1 MRKAF
6 TLIELL
12 LIVAIIGIM
21 ATVAVSS
28 IGVGQ
33 GAARIRGASRDI
45 FAAIRQARSTAL
57 VTQQPCIISY
67 STVKLDGET
76 CAKVEIDGAK
86 LFGKTSV
93 TTAETISGET
103 VNLGAESSEGSE
115 GGETIEEILF
125 APISDE
131 VVRGIAI
138 KVVMQGE
145 SLDATDTVEEKK
157 KSMISSYS
165 NVDAL
170 LGRYREREKGSG
182 DSSQGAGDSDQGSG
196 DSSQEAGDDM
206 QEKVSVVWETNGRTT
221 AHKVYVYMA
230 GKRPDSG
237 LVISV
242 DMFGGMKVVKSGEE
256 DD

>member
-28 IGVGQ
+28 LGAGQ

-45 FAAIRQARSTAL
+45 FAAMRQARSTAL

-86 LFGKTSV
+86 LFSKSSV

-103 VNLGAESSEGSE
+103 VNLGAEPGEGSE

-131 VVRGIAI
+131 VVRGVAI

-145 SLDATDTVEEKK
+145 SLDVNDAAEEKK

-170 LGRYREREKGSG
+170 LGRFREKGNG
-182 DSSQGAGDSDQGSG
+182 EGNEELRMKNEELNMDEGNAVSD
-196 DSSQEAGDDM
+196 DT

-237 LVISV
+237 LEISV
-242 DMFGGMKVVKSGEE
+242 DMFGGMKVIKSGEE